1 MASSGVVTQSNE
13 KVASLLRM
21 TAVSVGLV
29 LRRLVFLIVVI
40 WSAATIVFF
49 IPRLSPRSPIRERFA
64 ELARTGGYSPADL
77 ENIIAAYNQKFGL
90 DKPLGQQY
98 VDYLGGLARGDLG
111 VSLNKYP
118 KTVWDLI
125 FEALPWTIVLLLV
138 TTVLSFVIGNLLGA
152 IAAWPRAPGWL
163 RALATP
169 FVLLTGVPPVLM
181 GVLLLFFV
189 AFRLKLL
196 PLGNAYSSG
205 LIPSWSLT
213 FFLDVARH
221 QILPALAL
229 ILGTVGGWVLSMR
242 GMGVTIQGED
252 YVVYAEHKGLSGS
265 AIFRDY
271 YLRNALLPQVTGL
284 ALALGTAV
292 TNGLLVES
300 LFGLPG
306 LGTTLNQALRS
317 NDFLVIYGI
326 VLFIIIAV
334 ASLMAVVEMLYP
346 LLDPRVRHG

>member
-1 MASSGVVTQSNE
+1 MTELSQLAA
-13 KVASLLRM
+13 ASLR
-21 TAVSVGLV
+21 LV
-29 LRRLVFLIVVI
+29 VRRLIFLVVVI
-40 WSAATIVFF
+40 WSAATLVFF

-64 ELARTGGYSPADL
+64 ELARTGGYSPGDL
-77 ENIIAAYNQKFGL
+77 ETIIAAYNQKFGL
-90 DKPLGQQY
+90 DRPLGRQY
-98 VDYLGGLARGDLG
+98 LTYLSGLARGDLG

-125 FEALPWTIVLLLV
+125 SEAVPWTISLLLV
-138 TTVLSFVIGNLLGA
+138 TTILSFVMGTLLGA
-152 IAAWPRAPGWL
+152 AAAWPRAPGWL
-163 RALATP
+163 RLMATP

-196 PLGNAYSSG
+196 PLGNAYSAG
-205 LIPSWSLT
+205 LVPSWSFA
-213 FFLDVARH
+213 FFLDVVRH

-229 ILGTVGGWVLSMR
+229 TLGSVGGWVLSMR

-252 YVVYAEHKGLSGS
+252 YVVYAEHKGLSGGV
-265 AIFRDY
+265 IFRDY
-271 YLRNALLPQVTGL
+271 YLRNAMLPQVTGL

-306 LGTTLNQALRS
+306 LGTTLNQALRA
-317 NDFLVIYGI
+317 NDYMVIYGI
-326 VLFIIIAV
+326 VLFIILAV
-334 ASLMAVVEMLYP
+334 ACLMAIVDLLYP
-346 LLDPRVRHG
+346 LLDPRVRRR